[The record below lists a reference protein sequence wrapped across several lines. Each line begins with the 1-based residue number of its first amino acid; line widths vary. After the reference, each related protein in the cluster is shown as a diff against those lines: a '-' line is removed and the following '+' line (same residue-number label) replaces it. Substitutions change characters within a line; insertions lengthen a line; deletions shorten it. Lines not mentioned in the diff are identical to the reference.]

1 MGEIHSGMPAL
12 QEAGWSC
19 SESSL
24 GWMNV
29 LVHGDKWLKDV
40 YQYFLRFVL
49 AGSLRFGLYEVRKA
63 CL

>member
-1 MGEIHSGMPAL
+1 VRYIAACPRFKRPA
-12 QEAGWSC
+12 GVVPSPP
-19 SESSL
+19 L

-40 YQYFLRFVL
+40 YQYFLRLVL